1 MPVRFDAWSAATWT
15 ALWTRPWSKHSGG
28 DRVPGRS
35 LRRSVDGF
43 LVQEEVKRLA
53 GIAAIFP
60 PATLLGRLLEA
71 RCEIPRASTS
81 KETKSPF
88 RGFMERERG
97 DSNPALYPRDPV
109 TKRAVEARTVP
120 LWRG

>member
-53 GIAAIFP
+53 
-60 PATLLGRLLEA
+60 
-71 RCEIPRASTS
+71 
-81 KETKSPF
+81 PF